1 MGLRNHIKQ
10 VKKRQRVFCFIC
22 KFVLETRKRETS
34 DDEARKVRRW
44 YGATREAF
52 KDRCSQQRIFIQ
64 ILSPKFCAGAVIG
77 RSGSTITRLQG
88 TYRVRVQVQ
97 PRNQIT
103 QDSLFRGILLR
114 GRWLDVMEAQK
125 EIIRLIDDDVLK
137 QNGDS
142 SLHNL
147 WGKPHVPLAVPQNLM
162 HVMNNAAL
170 DDISRRTGAEVYV
183 DSHVA
188 RSWCNPEHPH
198 LSKIY

>member
-1 MGLRNHIKQ
+1 MKRGRYEDGMAPPEKRLRTAAPN
-10 VKKRQRVFCFIC
+10 
-22 KFVLETRKRETS
+22 REYS
-34 DDEARKVRRW
+34 
-44 YGATREAF
+44 F
-52 KDRCSQQRIFIQ
+52 N
-64 ILSPKFCAGAVIG
+64 ILVPKFCAGAVIG

-147 WGKPHVPLAVPQNLM
+147 WGSRVPLAVPQNLM
-162 HVMNNAAL
+162 HVMNNAASMTSRAAQAL
-170 DDISRRTGAEVYV
+170 RCTSISRRSLGAT
-183 DSHVA
+183 
-188 RSWCNPEHPH
+188 RSTPTCR
-198 LSKIY
+198 KYTKYIR